1 MFNQGNL
8 KMEKSENVNT
18 RKPLHS
24 SLFWLCFVLFVIPII
39 FRFKSIYWSNIIALI
54 AIFIPSFYNGYL
66 PELYNWSLK
75 TKPEFETA
83 EEIQK
88 KLKEKEAKRIHNTEF
103 KDALKNWSEY
113 NLQVIF
119 FSVVI
124 FIAQNINIQE
134 KNLNINDTNLFWLFV
149 QICLYSTIFSR
160 IKIKQIE
167 EARLNDNQKEHIK
180 KVNNYNCFLLF
191 FSTILGLFVITLPL
205 LPSQICICYLNYV
218 SYAMLFMTYCN
229 QFKIELF
236 HSYLRVLNRKG

>member
-1 MFNQGNL
+1 MFNQGNF
-8 KMEKSENVNT
+8 KMEKSENVNI
-18 RKPLHS
+18 RQPLHS
-24 SLFWLCFVLFVIPII
+24 SLFWMCFALFVIPII

-54 AIFIPSFYNGYL
+54 AIFIPSIYYGYL
-66 PELYNWSLK
+66 PELNIWALK
-75 TKPEFETA
+75 TKPESEIA
-83 EEIQK
+83 EQLQK
-88 KLKEKEAKRIHNTEF
+88 KLKEQEAKRIHNAEF
-103 KDALKNWSEY
+103 NDALKNWSEY

-160 IKIKQIE
+160 IKIKRIE

-180 KVNNYNCFLLF
+180 EVNNYNCFLLF

-205 LPSQICICYLNYV
+205 LPSQICICYLNCA
-218 SYAMLFMTYCN
+218 SYAMLFMTYYN

-236 HSYLRVLNRKG
+236 HSSLRVLNRKG